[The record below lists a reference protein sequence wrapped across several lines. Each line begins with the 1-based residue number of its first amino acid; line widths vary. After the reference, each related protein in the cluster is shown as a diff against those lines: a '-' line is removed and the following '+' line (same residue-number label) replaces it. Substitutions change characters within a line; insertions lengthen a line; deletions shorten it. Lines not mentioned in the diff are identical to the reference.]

1 LPKGLEKKIHPTFGW
16 VIFLQ
21 SGGKISLILKIKEN
35 NMKIVENVIVADCFF
50 KRLRGLMFTKELP
63 PESAMLIHPC
73 SSIHTFFMN
82 YTIDVL
88 YLDKNYKILAIDE
101 EMKPGRIGKIRNNAV
116 AVVELSKGKV
126 KEKDIKVGQAVEFI

>member
-1 LPKGLEKKIHPTFGW
+1 LPKGLDKKIYPTFGW

-21 SGGKISLILKIKEN
+21 SGGKLSLILKIKEN
-35 NMKIVENVIVADCFF
+35 NMKIVENVVVADCFF

-63 PESAMLIHPC
+63 PKSAMLIHPC

-88 YLDKNYKILAIDE
+88 YLDKNHKILAIDE
-101 EMKPGRIGKIRNNAV
+101 DMKPGKIGKIRRNAV
-116 AVVELSKGKV
+116 AVVELTYGKV
-126 KEKDIKVGQAVEFI
+126 RENDIKVGQTVEFI